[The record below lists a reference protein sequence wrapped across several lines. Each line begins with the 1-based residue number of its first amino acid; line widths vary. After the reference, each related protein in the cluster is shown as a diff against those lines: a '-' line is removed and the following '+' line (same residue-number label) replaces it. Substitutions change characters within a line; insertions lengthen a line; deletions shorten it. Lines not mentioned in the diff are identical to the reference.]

1 MIFEELI
8 LENFRQFYG
17 LQTVKFA
24 ADKSKN
30 VTVFHGFN
38 GAGKTT
44 LLNAFIWLL
53 YGEFSPDFEY
63 TERLE
68 NEAGFSQIPIGG
80 EIPVSIQITFQDRGK
95 RYSAERRLVVG
106 KDDSG
111 NRYIRSPE
119 TLKLTFI
126 DETGE
131 IQEPNNPQTTLEQL
145 LPKPLY
151 PFFLFNGER
160 IERLASP
167 DAYNQVEEGVKVLL
181 DIELFDRAINHLD
194 GEAARKLRQEIAN
207 HSGEEGQQAREERDQ
222 IEANKIKAEQELEQL
237 INNQNALL
245 QEKEVIDSKLAAMPE
260 LAKWQAE
267 REAVERETKSVEQQL
282 KQHRD
287 DIARILSRHGYLV
300 LAPDVVKKAQ
310 EVLKT
315 AHDNEVLPI
324 RIKRQFVDELLE
336 NQTCICGRNLKP
348 EEEPYNSVMAWRNRA
363 GCASE
368 ELDTAVKVTSSDL
381 PPLLNRR
388 EQALSEIDTRQKS
401 RDELRQRRR
410 QLEEQADELSSKIGN
425 REHGEDPAKLE
436 SRRRHIDTELD
447 KLKLSI
453 HEKEKQV
460 AVLDEQIHQKDIEI
474 KNLDKADAQGR
485 LAQRRFV
492 ALSNVSSA
500 LQRIRALRYEE
511 LRTDLSQRLGAV
523 WSNIAIKDY
532 QAELDEQ
539 FHLQLTKDIG
549 GTIEPVRGAST
560 GEKQVLSLAFIGS
573 LVDKARVTYEE
584 AGRREAALFQGGL
597 YPLVIDSAFGKLESE
612 YRRDVAKW
620 MPTLSPQIIVIVSE
634 SQWRREV
641 EEELQQRIGR
651 QWVLKCVTP
660 KERPKNITLR
670 GREYPY
676 VVKSDDGFEK
686 TIFVEVEL

>member
-1 MIFEELI
+1 MIFEELRI
-8 LENFRQFYG
+8 ENFRQFPG
-17 LQTVKFA
+17 TQTIKFA
-24 ADKSKN
+24 TEKNKN

-53 YGEFSPDFEY
+53 YGEFSQDFEY
-63 TERLE
+63 SERLE
-68 NEAGFSQIPIGG
+68 NEGAFSQLSTGA
-80 EIPVSIQITFQDRGK
+80 ELPVSTQLTFKDRDK
-95 RYSAERRLVVG
+95 RYTAERRIVVG
-106 KDDSG
+106 KDSSG
-111 NRYIRSPE
+111 NRYIRQPE
-119 TLKLTFI
+119 ILTLTFI

-131 IQEPNNPQTTLEQL
+131 IQESNNPQNTLEQL

-167 DAYNQVEEGVKVLL
+167 DAYDQVEAGVKILL

-194 GEAARKLRQEIAN
+194 GEAARRLRQDIAN

-222 IEANKIKAEQELEQL
+222 IEADKIKAEQELEQL

-245 QEKEVIDSKLAAMPE
+245 QEKEVIDSKLASMPD

-267 REAVERETKSVEQQL
+267 REAVEREEKSIEQQL
-282 KQHRD
+282 KQHRE

-300 LAPDVVKKAQ
+300 VASDVVKKAQ
-310 EVLKT
+310 QVLKT
-315 AHDNEVLPI
+315 AHDNEVLPV

-336 NQTCICGRNLKP
+336 KQTCICGRNLKP
-348 EEEPYNSVMAWRNRA
+348 GEDPHHSVMAWRNHA

-368 ELDTAVKVTSSDL
+368 ELDTAVKVTTSDL

-388 EQALSEIDTRQKS
+388 EQALSEIDSRQKS

-436 SRRRHIDTELD
+436 SRRRQIDTELG

-460 AVLDEQIHQKDIEI
+460 TVLDEQIHQKDIEI

-485 LAQRRFV
+485 LAQRRLV
-492 ALSNVSSA
+492 ALSNVSST
-500 LQRIRALRYEE
+500 LQKIRGLRHEQ
-511 LRTDLSQRLGAV
+511 LRTDLSQRLSKV
-523 WSNIAIKDY
+523 WGNIAIKDY
-532 QAELDEQ
+532 QAEVDEQ
-539 FHLQLTKDIG
+539 FHLHLTKDVG

-573 LVDKARVTYEE
+573 LVDKARTTYEE
-584 AGRREAALFQGGL
+584 ADRKDATLFQGGL

-620 MPTLSPQIIVIVSE
+620 MPTLSPQLIVIVSE

-660 KERPKNITLR
+660 KERPKTITLR
-670 GREYPY
+670 GRKYPY

-686 TIFVEVEL
+686 TMFVEVEL